1 MRSLLSLLKQKLF
14 CLLTLGLAL
23 CLFLFAAAAAAEN
36 AKTVRVGWYIVPGL
50 QELLPDGSHSG
61 YNYEYLAKIKQYTNW
76 QYDFVYGTWS
86 ELQAKLVRGDIDL
99 IGDVARTPAR
109 LQMYDYCDLPN
120 GFSRMIMACRKDDN
134 RFGYNDYQAFDGI
147 KVGTVPS
154 TFRRYLLDREAA
166 KHHFKVT
173 YQEYSTEAEMF
184 AALDRGETDVAI
196 FSNVTSYPD
205 YKVLS
210 EWEPNPFYFVV
221 NKKRPDV
228 LADLNAAMRKVQA
241 TDLFMQERLFKKYFK
256 KNTAGT
262 VTAFSR
268 PELDYLQS
276 KPKIKVL
283 AYIHDKPVA
292 YEEQDQ
298 LQGIAVDYL
307 QALTAKTGLSLEY
320 IYCQSRQELLDRL
333 SKGEGDVAL
342 QMPDDFLNGQQFNAI
357 VTQPY
362 LNLRFGLISRG
373 RQVET
378 IKLVAVQK
386 GYQLLKKKLLERQL
400 QIQEYPDAEACLQAV
415 LEGQADAAVLDNV
428 TYEQMVYHAKY
439 QGLVFNTLPT
449 LEYGL
454 CLGVSDKSP
463 RVLFSILEKA
473 AADMSAATLG
483 DIIVKNTAVQY
494 HYTLH
499 DYFMYG
505 APMFL
510 IIIVLLGVVIAA
522 IFWFRRK
529 DQYEQKLLAAKE
541 QSDRAKLAAE
551 RANESKSTFLSNMS
565 HDLRTPLNGII
576 GYTELALQEQGP
588 EQKQDYLQ
596 KVKTSGNL
604 LLDLVNDTLDLSR
617 IESGKLTL
625 KPEVVDG
632 CKYWEE
638 IVTAMMPSA
647 DVKQVSLRT
656 DFSKY
661 PRQMIRVDRIQV
673 KKVLLNLL
681 SNAIKYTPAGGTVD
695 VSVTALQPPE
705 HGCTRRIIV
714 ADTGIGMSK
723 EFMEKMFEPF
733 SQEHRSE
740 SGNITG
746 TGLGLSIVKRI
757 VDIMG
762 GTITVESEI
771 YKGTKFTVD
780 LPLECWDKTPE
791 EATAQAADQKQ
802 LEQQVLAGMQ
812 VLLCEDNYLNAEIA
826 QLLLKNKKMQVDW
839 AHNGLEGVEK
849 FQQSAPNYYQ
859 LILMDMRMPVLGGL
873 EATKTIRGLQRP
885 DAKTIP
891 IVAMTAEAF
900 EETIQ
905 EAKDAGMN
913 GYITKPIAP
922 DLFFKTLAK
931 LLSKK

>member
-386 GYQLLKKKLLERQL
+386 GYQLLKKKAAGT
-400 QIQEYPDAEACLQAV
+400 PT
-415 LEGQADAAVLDNV
+415 AD
-428 TYEQMVYHAKY
+428 
-439 QGLVFNTLPT
+439 P
-449 LEYGL
+449 
-454 CLGVSDKSP
+454 
-463 RVLFSILEKA
+463 
-473 AADMSAATLG
+473 
-483 DIIVKNTAVQY
+483 
-494 HYTLH
+494 
-499 DYFMYG
+499 
-505 APMFL
+505 
-510 IIIVLLGVVIAA
+510 
-522 IFWFRRK
+522 
-529 DQYEQKLLAAKE
+529 
-541 QSDRAKLAAE
+541 
-551 RANESKSTFLSNMS
+551 
-565 HDLRTPLNGII
+565 GI
-576 GYTELALQEQGP
+576 
-588 EQKQDYLQ
+588 
-596 KVKTSGNL
+596 SGC
-604 LLDLVNDTLDLSR
+604 R
-617 IESGKLTL
+617 
-625 KPEVVDG
+625 
-632 CKYWEE
+632 
-638 IVTAMMPSA
+638 
-647 DVKQVSLRT
+647 SL
-656 DFSKY
+656 
-661 PRQMIRVDRIQV
+661 
-673 KKVLLNLL
+673 
-681 SNAIKYTPAGGTVD
+681 PAGGPGRTG
-695 VSVTALQPPE
+695 
-705 HGCTRRIIV
+705 GCSR
-714 ADTGIGMSK
+714 
-723 EFMEKMFEPF
+723 
-733 SQEHRSE
+733 
-740 SGNITG
+740 
-746 TGLGLSIVKRI
+746 
-757 VDIMG
+757 
-762 GTITVESEI
+762 
-771 YKGTKFTVD
+771 
-780 LPLECWDKTPE
+780 
-791 EATAQAADQKQ
+791 
-802 LEQQVLAGMQ
+802 AGQ
-812 VLLCEDNYLNAEIA
+812 CYL
-826 QLLLKNKKMQVDW
+826 
-839 AHNGLEGVEK
+839 
-849 FQQSAPNYYQ
+849 
-859 LILMDMRMPVLGGL
+859 
-873 EATKTIRGLQRP
+873 
-885 DAKTIP
+885 
-891 IVAMTAEAF
+891 
-900 EETIQ
+900 
-905 EAKDAGMN
+905 
-913 GYITKPIAP
+913 
-922 DLFFKTLAK
+922 
-931 LLSKK
+931 